1 MGYRNGVTHLYPYEA
16 LNRLANVLWMLAASY
31 FMSRFKSRES
41 LDRKTT

>member
-1 MGYRNGVTHLYPYEA
+1 MRYGDGVTHLYPYDA
-16 LNRLANVLWMLAASY
+16 VNRLANVLWMLAASY